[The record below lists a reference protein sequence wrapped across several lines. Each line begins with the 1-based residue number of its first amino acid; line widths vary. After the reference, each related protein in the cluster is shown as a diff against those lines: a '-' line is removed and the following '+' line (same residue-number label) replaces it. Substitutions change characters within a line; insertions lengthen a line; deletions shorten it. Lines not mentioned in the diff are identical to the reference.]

1 MLAPFTYAWRM
12 RNALRN
18 CLILLLVV
26 APASGWA
33 AARLQQF
40 TVLADGQPLALW
52 AREIPRARGVIVLI
66 HGRTW
71 SALPDFDLQV
81 PGEQRSVMLAFNE
94 QGYTTY
100 ALDLRGYGKSPR
112 DETGWLTPDRAS
124 RDVVAALEWL
134 AREKKIQKPTLVG
147 WSQGSLISHLTAQRH
162 PELISN
168 LVLYG
173 YPRNL
178 AAPAAIAPVGDTP
191 AREANTRKNA
201 ASDFITPG
209 SISQKAIDAY
219 VAAALSADPVR
230 VDWRE
235 QEKWSELDASKVT
248 VPTLVI
254 QGERDPYTPVDAQ
267 AALFTHLGTADRRW
281 VVLPNVDHAA
291 LLENSGPAFIAA
303 IVGFVSRPR
312 YINN

>member
-1 MLAPFTYAWRM
+1 M
-12 RNALRN
+12 
-18 CLILLLVV
+18 
-26 APASGWA
+26 
-33 AARLQQF
+33 
-40 TVLADGQPLALW
+40 ADGQPLALW
-52 AREIPRARGVIVLI
+52 AREVPRARGVIVLI

-81 PGEQRSVMLAFNE
+81 PGEQRSVMIAFNDK
-94 QGYTTY
+94 GYTAY

-112 DETGWLTPDRAS
+112 DDTGWLTPDRAS
-124 RDVVAALEWL
+124 RDVVATLEWL
-134 AREKKIQKPTLVG
+134 AREKKVQKPTLVG

-178 AAPAAIAPVGDTP
+178 ASPAPIAPVGDTP
-191 AREANTRKNA
+191 AREANTQKNA

-209 SISQKAIDAY
+209 SISRQAIDAY

-230 VDWRE
+230 VDWRD
-235 QEKWSELDASKVT
+235 QEKWSELDAAKVT

-254 QGERDPYTPVDAQ
+254 HGERDPLTTMESQ
-267 AALFTHLGTADRRW
+267 AALFTNLGTADRRW
-281 VVLPNVDHAA
+281 VVLPAADHAA

-312 YINN
+312 Y